1 MAELKFNFDWAAA
14 GHDVPEL
21 ANTMA
26 ELALHVGNVNLT
38 RNDNIWAK
46 SVRDSVLVS
55 AYPLAMWLASS
66 WWRLNFEPLP
76 AHGKPPSVDW
86 RMAHEIGAAN
96 HGFVWPKAVFA
107 SDSEVIQIWA
117 EPSCATIQQSVKY
130 LNKLDAHASVK
141 LADFQRSV
149 TGFVESV
156 ISRLE
161 AVNCK
166 NSHLYNLWQLIQEEI
181 ADPQSADYR
190 KLEAELGYDPDEC
203 PDAIMAHAQKL
214 EQRMGAEALTELAPV
229 YGRTAGTE
237 PLKAIDEIIEGP
249 GLTGKPEMPQL
260 AESESSTGLPWQRAI
275 AAARKLR
282 QCLSNEEAAIDN
294 KQLYGLLGLTED
306 NVEGWVP
313 LTRSSATVAIP
324 TNGEHFKFVPR
335 KKHPQAKRFELARLL
350 GDFVLTSNANHHWLT
365 STDLSTSRQKY
376 QRAFAAEFLC
386 PIDALKGFLDG
397 DYSESAIEEAAEHF
411 RVSQATVDSLL
422 KNNGLV
428 YSMLAGYTDTAL
440 PYRLGA

>member
-1 MAELKFNFDWAAA
+1 MAELKFDFEWAAA

-76 AHGKPPSVDW
+76 AHGKPPTVDW

-96 HGFVWPKAVFA
+96 HGFVWPKVVFA
-107 SDSEVIQIWA
+107 SDCEIMQIWA
-117 EPSCATIQQSVKY
+117 EPSNATIHQSVKY
-130 LNKLDAHASVK
+130 LNGLDAHASVK
-141 LADFQRSV
+141 FAEFQRSV

-156 ISRLE
+156 ITRLE
-161 AVNCK
+161 AVDCK
-166 NSHLYNLWQLIQEEI
+166 NSDLYKLWQLIQEET
-181 ADPQSADYR
+181 ADPKIADYR

-203 PDAIMAHAQKL
+203 PDKLMAKAKKL

-229 YGRTAGTE
+229 YGRAAGDE
-237 PLKAIDEIIEGP
+237 PLNAIDDMIAGP
-249 GLTGKPEMPQL
+249 GLTGKPDMPQL
-260 AESESSTGLPWQRAI
+260 TKSKSATGLPWQRAV
-275 AAARKLR
+275 AAAKELR

-294 KQLYGLLGLTED
+294 KQLYGLLGLSED
-306 NVEGWVP
+306 DVESWEPV
-313 LTRSSATVAIP
+313 TRSSATIAIP
-324 TNGEHFKFVPR
+324 AKGEDFKFVPR

-350 GDFVLTSNANHHWLT
+350 GDFVLTSNSHHWLT

-386 PIDALKGFLDG
+386 PIDALTGFLEG
-397 DYSESAIEEAAEHF
+397 DYSETAIEEAADHF
-411 RVSQATVDSLL
+411 QVSQTTVDSLL

-428 YSMLAGYTDTAL
+428 YSMLSGYTEKL
-440 PYRLGA
+440 PYLIA